1 MNSSGDIILILKGL
15 MESQRF
21 AVLATDDQGQPY
33 TFLMAFAATD
43 DLKQLV
49 LVTERGT
56 HKHANLKS
64 NKRVALL
71 IDDRE
76 NKGSDTQEAVA
87 ITVIGEAQEA
97 EEDER
102 ERLLDLYM
110 ARHPYLDGFIRSP
123 SSAIVRVKVKSYQVV
138 TRFQEVFEWHVE
150 H

>member
-1 MNSSGDIILILKGL
+1 MSNSEDLFRILKNL

-21 AVLATDDQGQPY
+21 AVLATDSQGQPH
-33 TFLMAFAATD
+33 TFLMAFAVTH

-56 HKHANLKS
+56 RKHTNVKS
-64 NKRVALL
+64 NKCVALL

-87 ITVIGEAQEA
+87 ITVIGEAQEV
-97 EEDER
+97 EGDER
-102 ERLLDLYM
+102 KNLLDLYL
-110 ARHPYLDGFIRSP
+110 AKHPYLDGFASSP

-138 TRFQEVFEWHVE
+138 RRFQEILEWCVDH
-150 H
+150 